1 MLLRVTCLVPP
12 KVDVKLNFGGKPTSI
27 RLWYRV
33 GPLGPRPM
41 RRSLPHGALR
51 GLLCFHGPNAVFQLF
66 AKYEEIRAK
75 TAIITAADLTKVGK
89 SGMLVLVMIEVRR
102 DRLRLGLQDPNGAAR
117 LRLGQKSAHFCYS
130 RPLRALRSRGLML
143 GFGHR
148 RCFSGLAWRQRLAQT
163 NGTGCWH
170 ASVSK
175 CRPARTR

>member
-12 KVDVKLNFGGKPTSI
+12 KADVKLDFGGKTSSI

-51 GLLCFHGPNAVFQLF
+51 GPLCFHGPNTVFQLF

-89 SGMLVLVMIEVRR
+89 CGMLVLVMIEVRHDQNAGASR
-102 DRLRLGLQDPNGAAR
+102 TPMEPQGSDSDKRALISAILGL
-117 LRLGQKSAHFCYS
+117 C
-130 RPLRALRSRGLML
+130 ALRSRGLML

-148 RCFSGLAWRQRLAQT
+148 RLFPGLPGNMPRANERNWLLAR
-163 NGTGCWH
+163 
-170 ASVSK
+170 K
-175 CRPARTR
+175 C